1 VVSLAWTSAFA
12 HFENSNADCC
22 VMVSLQGMGYVCSFL
37 MLSSPPDDVAK
48 MLHALGT
55 SDKYMKGFWMARP
68 SAFARDAMVFERL
81 LSERDPEV
89 ARKLRSAGVVPEA
102 YTQKYFCGLC
112 VHVLPFKHLFTFY
125 DRFMER
131 GWTYLQRFALGLAS
145 KLRQRILEAPEGD
158 SSNLLSLLR
167 LDAKVNHFP
176 PKILHP
182 KPSTRRKGESLSTQ
196 TSKP

>member
-1 VVSLAWTSAFA
+1 MMS
-12 HFENSNADCC
+12 
-22 VMVSLQGMGYVCSFL
+22 MQGMGYVCSFL
-37 MLSSPPDDVAK
+37 MLSSPPDDVAR